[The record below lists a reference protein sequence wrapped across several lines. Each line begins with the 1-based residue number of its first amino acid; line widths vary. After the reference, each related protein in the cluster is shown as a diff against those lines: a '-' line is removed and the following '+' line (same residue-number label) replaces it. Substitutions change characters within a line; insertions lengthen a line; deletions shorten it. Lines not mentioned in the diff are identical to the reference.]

1 MPAIPVDRG
10 VVMLLLAGSGGLA
23 IADEETAEPP
33 AVDMEFLEYLGSWDA
48 ADDEW
53 MLFAGD
59 AAAPAA
65 RDNPA
70 PDRAAPVGQDPRES
84 DDER

>member
-1 MPAIPVDRG
+1 
-10 VVMLLLAGSGGLA
+10 MLLLVGGGGLA
-23 IADEETAEPP
+23 IADEDAGEPP
-33 AVDMEFLEYLGSWDA
+33 AVDMELLEYLGSWEA

-59 AAAPAA
+59 AAVPVE
-65 RDNPA
+65 DGNPA
-70 PDRAAPVGQDPRES
+70 PDRARPAGQDPLES